1 LAKKQSPQVSAPPV
15 VGIGASAGGLE
26 ALQAFF
32 QAVPADLG
40 LAYVVIVHLAPDRKS
55 DLPGILKRYTPMPVT
70 QVGDHDKASL
80 EADHVYVIAPNRKLE
95 ITDTGVGSSRFEQPR
110 GQRAAI
116 DLFFRSLAANHGD
129 GFAVVLSGSG
139 SDGAMGARAVKEAG
153 GLVLVQ
159 DPKEADHDGMPR
171 AVISTGTADVV
182 LPVRELAARLAELVR
197 AKSRISHLANSEP
210 RIEQD
215 EEAGLSSVLDLLKA
229 RTGHDFSRYK
239 RNTVVR
245 RLARRMQLQHK
256 SSIDEYREYLQEN
269 LEEVQALFNDLLI
282 SVTSFFRDPE
292 AWEALRQE
300 AIGPLIEQVSA
311 DEQIR
316 VWVPGCATGEE
327 AYTMAMLLYDEMRAR
342 HIQHDFIIFG
352 SDVDETA
359 LARAREGRYP
369 AAIAADVSEERLER
383 YFRREDE
390 EHFRVTGLLRDCVV
404 FATHNVLRD
413 PPFSRLHLLACRN
426 LLIYLDREL
435 QEQLMGVFRYACR
448 NEAYIF
454 LGVSESVDEELFRA
468 VNKHYRIYQARPR
481 RERSRRELPE
491 LMAAPRAVSRRD
503 AWGRAALSRKEAES
517 HAEALEHMAPPSVLV
532 DERWNVLHFSES
544 VGRFLQQPGGA
555 PTRALNDL
563 VRRELQDEVHNVLH
577 RAFEGHAAKLSAFV
591 PVHYESTWRRVAV
604 LAQWRPPGEGD
615 GASALV
621 TFLDGGEATGEEP
634 GAGQEPA
641 SELVR
646 ELREKLRH
654 AERRSDH
661 LRDDQHLATED
672 LRAANEELQS
682 LNEEYRS
689 TTEELETSKEELQS
703 INEELQTVNQ
713 ELKAKLEEVTHAH
726 SDMKNLMAATNIPIL
741 FLDRDLAIN
750 RFTPQLSEIF
760 SIRSRDMG
768 RPIADFTHRLN
779 YETFAEDAR
788 RVLTDLAP
796 VEREATSRDGRG
808 FIVRFRPYR
817 TAEDTIDGV
826 VVTFVDV
833 TELKRTEAVLRES
846 EARFRALVE
855 ASSQIVWTADAR
867 GSFAEDSPSWREFT
881 GQEAEASR
889 GWGWL
894 DAVHPEDRDS
904 VAFLWQQALAGG
916 SRFAAEF
923 RLRHMPS
930 NAYRWTSVRAV
941 PLPTPAGKLRGWV
954 GMNIDI
960 TAWREAV
967 EALRQ
972 ADLRKDEF
980 LAMFGHELRNPLAAI
995 RSTLEAL
1002 GTHGEDGGELAEW
1015 AWGVIDRQ
1023 SRHMHRL
1030 VNDLLDVERIK
1041 LGKLQLSREPIEVGR
1056 CILDAA
1062 EALRGQIKQAGLQ
1075 LQLELDEA
1083 GLTVDG
1089 DPERVVQ
1096 MVDNLL
1102 RNSINHTDR
1111 GGRITVRARRERGR
1125 AVISVQDTGVGIDP
1139 AEVERLFE
1147 PYYQGAQDKLA
1158 KGLGLGLTLVR
1169 RLVEM
1174 HGGTIEVHSQGKGTG
1189 ATFTLSLPL
1198 AASARAGPPVPDIA
1212 PGASLRIL
1220 VVDDQADI
1228 ADSFGAVLQGQGN
1241 EVKVAHSGEAALELA
1256 RKLRPQVA
1264 FLDLSM
1270 PGMDGRELARR
1281 LRSDYPPGSLSL
1293 VALSGLGEKQVPD
1306 TDGLFQH
1313 RLLKPA
1319 APDAIMQV
1327 LNSVA
1332 KSRQPGRGD

>member
-1 LAKKQSPQVSAPPV
+1 
-15 VGIGASAGGLE
+15 
-26 ALQAFF
+26 
-32 QAVPADLG
+32 
-40 LAYVVIVHLAPDRKS
+40 
-55 DLPGILKRYTPMPVT
+55 
-70 QVGDHDKASL
+70 
-80 EADHVYVIAPNRKLE
+80 
-95 ITDTGVGSSRFEQPR
+95 
-110 GQRAAI
+110 
-116 DLFFRSLAANHGD
+116 
-129 GFAVVLSGSG
+129 
-139 SDGAMGARAVKEAG
+139 
-153 GLVLVQ
+153 
-159 DPKEADHDGMPR
+159 
-171 AVISTGTADVV
+171 
-182 LPVRELAARLAELVR
+182 
-197 AKSRISHLANSEP
+197 
-210 RIEQD
+210 
-215 EEAGLSSVLDLLKA
+215 VLDLLRA

-300 AIGPLIEQVSA
+300 AIGPLIEKA
-311 DEQIR
+311 PPDEQIR

-327 AYTMAMLLYDEMRAR
+327 AYSFAMLLYDEMRAR
-342 HIQHDFIIFG
+342 HIQRDFIIFG
-352 SDVDETA
+352 SDVDETS

-390 EHFRVTGLLRDCVV
+390 EHFRVTGLLRDRVV

-448 NEAYIF
+448 NEAYLF

-468 VNKHYRIYQARPR
+468 VDKRYRIYQARPR
-481 RERSRRELPE
+481 PERARRELPE
-491 LMAAPRAVSRRD
+491 LMAAPRPVSRRD
-503 AWGRAALSRKEAES
+503 AWGRAALSRKDAES

-532 DERWNVLHFSES
+532 DERWNVLHLSES
-544 VGRFLQQPGGA
+544 AGRFLQQPGGV
-555 PTRALNDL
+555 PTKALNHL
-563 VRRELQDEVHNVLH
+563 VRRELQDELHSVLH

-591 PVHYESTWRRVAV
+591 PVRYESTWRRVGV

-621 TFLDGGEATGEEP
+621 TFLDAGEATGEEP

-641 SELVR
+641 ANDLVR

-750 RFTPQLSEIF
+750 RFTPQLSGIF
-760 SIRSRDMG
+760 NIRSRDLG
-768 RPIADFTHRLN
+768 RPIADFTHRLD
-779 YETFAEDAR
+779 YEAFAEDAR
-788 RVLTDLAP
+788 HVLTDLAP

-808 FIVRFRPYR
+808 FILRFRPYR
-817 TAEDTIDGV
+817 TAEDKVDGV

-833 TELKRTEAVLRES
+833 TELKRTEVVLRES

-855 ASSQIVWTADAR
+855 ASAQIVWTADAR
-867 GSFAEDSPSWREFT
+867 GNFAEDSPSWREFT
-881 GQEAEASR
+881 GQDAEASR

-894 DAVHPEDRDS
+894 EAVHPEDRNT
-904 VAFLWQQALAGG
+904 VAFLWQQALARE
-916 SRFAAEF
+916 SLFAAEF

-930 NAYRWTSVRAV
+930 NGYRWTSVRAV
-941 PLPTPAGKLRGWV
+941 PLRTPGGTLHGWV

-995 RSTLEAL
+995 CSTLEAL

-1041 LGKLQLSREPIEVGR
+1041 LGKLHLSRGPMEVSR
-1056 CILDAA
+1056 CVLDAA
-1062 EALRGQIKQAGLQ
+1062 AALRAQIKQAGLQ
-1075 LQLELDEA
+1075 LQLELDE
-1083 GLTVDG
+1083 GELMVDG

-1096 MVDNLL
+1096 IVDNLL
-1102 RNSINHTDR
+1102 RNSITHTER
-1111 GGRITVRARRERGR
+1111 GGRITVKARREQGR

-1139 AEVERLFE
+1139 AEAERLFE
-1147 PYYQGAQDKLA
+1147 PYYQGAQHKPA
-1158 KGLGLGLTLVR
+1158 KGLGLGLTLVQ

-1174 HGGTIEVHSQGKGTG
+1174 HGGTIKVHSQGPGTG

-1198 AASARAGPPVPDIA
+1198 MASARSGGPPVPEVSPVD
-1212 PGASLRIL
+1212 SLRIL

-1228 ADSFGAVLQGQGN
+1228 ADSFGAMLQVQGH
-1241 EVKVAHSGEAALELA
+1241 EVKVAYSGEAALKLA

-1281 LRSDYPPGSLSL
+1281 LRSDSPPANLSL
-1293 VALSGLGEKQVPD
+1293 VALSGLGEKQVSDP
-1306 TDGLFQH
+1306 DGLFQH

-1319 APDAIMQV
+1319 APDAVMQV
-1327 LNSVA
+1327 LGSVA
-1332 KSRQPGRGD
+1332 ESLQTSSGN